1 LHAGGGPAGAR
12 QGKLEHAP
20 HTCGATI
27 AVMAKFKP
35 FKGKAKNRPAP
46 QGGISCLILVI
57 SAMFLV
63 MFFLYYVMKNANG

>member
-1 LHAGGGPAGAR
+1 MA
-12 QGKLEHAP
+12 LEG
-20 HTCGATI
+20 TVLLSQC
-27 AVMAKFKP
+27 MAKFKP
-35 FKGKAKNRPAP
+35 FKGKAKTRTAP

>member
-1 LHAGGGPAGAR
+1 MNR
-12 QGKLEHAP
+12 
-20 HTCGATI
+20 GATI

-35 FKGKAKNRPAP
+35 YKGKPTKRPTP
-46 QGGISCLILVI
+46 PGGISCLILVI

>member
-1 LHAGGGPAGAR
+1 MR
-12 QGKLEHAP
+12 
-20 HTCGATI
+20 GATI
-27 AVMAKFKP
+27 AGMAKFKP
-35 FKGKAKNRPAP
+35 FKGKAKSQPAP